1 MNDERSTVYP
11 EQKMRLGILLATSPE
26 HQNTATALHVARAAL
41 ELGHHVEMFLM
52 DDGVY
57 NVLDVPESPAAKE
70 FAGLQA
76 QGAAITLCGSNCDP
90 RGVTRETAI
99 AGVIFGSQYDHGH
112 ILHRAD
118 RFLVF
123 G

>member
-1 MNDERSTVYP
+1 M
-11 EQKMRLGILLATSPE
+11 
-26 HQNTATALHVARAAL
+26 ARAAL
-41 ELGHHVEMFLM
+41 DLGHQVELFLM

-57 NVLDVPESPAAKE
+57 NVLDIRENAVASQ
-70 FAGLQA
+70 FADLQG
-76 QGAAITLCGSNCDP
+76 QGATITLCGSNCDP
-90 RGVTRETAI
+90 RGVTKQNTLP
-99 AGVIFGSQYDHGH
+99 GVSLGSQYDHAQ

>member
-1 MNDERSTVYP
+1 M
-11 EQKMRLGILLATSPE
+11 LLTTSPE
-26 HQNTATALHVARAAL
+26 HQNSVSALRVARAAL
-41 ELGHHVEMFLM
+41 GLGHQVELFLM

-57 NVLDVPESPAAKE
+57 NILDVGDNPVAGE
-70 FAGLQA
+70 FAALQEA
-76 QGAAITLCGSNCDP
+76 GATITLCGSNCDP
-90 RGVTRETAI
+90 RGVTKETAI
-99 AGVIFGSQYDHGH
+99 AGVTFGSQYDHAQ

>member
-1 MNDERSTVYP
+1 
-11 EQKMRLGILLATSPE
+11 MRLGILLTTSPE
-26 HQNTATALHVARAAL
+26 HQNTTTALSVAGAAL
-41 ELGHHVEMFLM
+41 ELGHQVEFFLM

-57 NVLDVPESPAAKE
+57 NVLAGPENPVAKR
-70 FAGLQA
+70 FATVQA
-76 QGAAITLCGSNCDP
+76 QGATVTLCGSNCDP
-90 RGVTRETAI
+90 RGVTKETAI
-99 AGVIFGSQYDHGH
+99 EGVTIGSQYDHAR

>member
-1 MNDERSTVYP
+1 
-11 EQKMRLGILLATSPE
+11 MRLGILLTTSPE
-26 HQNTATALHVARAAL
+26 HQNSTTALRVGRAAL
-41 ELGHHVEMFLM
+41 ELGHQVEMFLM

-57 NVLDVPESPAAKE
+57 NVLDMRENPVAEE
-70 FAGLQA
+70 FVALQE
-76 QGAAITLCGSNCDP
+76 QGATITLCGSNCDP
-90 RGVTRETAI
+90 RGVTKETAI
-99 AGVIFGSQYDHGH
+99 AGVTFGSQYDHAQ

>member
-1 MNDERSTVYP
+1 MA
-11 EQKMRLGILLATSPE
+11 MRLGILLTTSPE
-26 HQNTATALHVARAAL
+26 HQNSTTAIRVARAAL
-41 ELGHHVEMFLM
+41 ELGHQVELFLM

-57 NVLDVPESPAAKE
+57 SLLNSPENRIAKE
-70 FAGLQA
+70 FASLQE
-76 QGAAITLCGSNCDP
+76 QGATLTLCGSNCGP
-90 RGVTRETAI
+90 RGATKETLIPGVT
-99 AGVIFGSQYDHGH
+99 VGSQYDHAQ